1 MQRMILSMLV
11 RRLRPGVTLAEFKQ
25 AWMAEPNHFG
35 RPVRVSHARRLD
47 DPREIVS
54 FALLDVSAED
64 VQRIL
69 ERPAVLRQ
77 EQERHRRIDDVIE
90 ATVARGLY
98 EVVDTTEL
106 S

>member
-1 MQRMILSMLV
+1 MILSMLV
-11 RRLRPGVTLAEFKQ
+11 RRLRPGVTFAEFKE

-35 RPVRVSHARRLD
+35 RPVEVSHARRLD

-54 FALLDVSAED
+54 FALIDASREDIQRMLD
-64 VQRIL
+64 
-69 ERPAVLRQ
+69 RPEVMRQ

-98 EVVDTTEL
+98 EVVDTTVL

>member
-1 MQRMILSMLV
+1 MILSMLV
-11 RRLRPGVTLAEFKQ
+11 RRLRPGVTFAEFRE

-35 RPVRVSHARRLD
+35 RPVQVSHARRLG

-54 FALLDVSAED
+54 FALIDASAEH
-64 VQRIL
+64 VLQVL
-69 ERPAVLRQ
+69 ERPEVMHQ
-77 EQERHRRIDDVIE
+77 EEERHRRIDDVIE